1 MDPSARRRLVLI
13 GAAAAFGALCIAIGV
28 AVGVILAR
36 DGSSGDDEPQA
47 RATATSVPRS
57 PAGTATAA
65 AATATPEAA
74 PSSRPP
80 QVVTVVVQ
88 VPAPTPT
95 PPRRPGAIQVRNVT
109 PPIGTLSTEASFNV
123 SVDVDYQAG
132 DASNVLAWTLE
143 YCFASTDC
151 NTYSLPDAYAIVPG
165 ANGSATLS
173 ALFSP
178 GANGLRPV
186 ALCRMTVVIGHF
198 LTPEARWES
207 PRAPDSRCYDVFAQA
222 PVVTVL
228 DAQPAFGA
236 ILRQGENVT
245 VNVQYDPGPANTL
258 RVTYIAGDN
267 CWGGLEGSKSVSID
281 RGKPGVTTVLIPIAP
296 NTVGRPLFHVKAA
309 LFNDADLLREY
320 GFGPC

>member
-1 MDPSARRRLVLI
+1 MDASARRRLALI
-13 GAAAAFGALCIAIGV
+13 GAAAALGALCIAIGV
-28 AVGVILAR
+28 SIGVILAR
-36 DGSSGDDEPQA
+36 DGGDDDGEPQA
-47 RATATSVPRS
+47 RATLTSVPRT
-57 PAGTATAA
+57 PVVTATPLS
-65 AATATPEAA
+65 TAVTPEAA
-74 PSSRPP
+74 PSPRPP

-88 VPAPTPT
+88 VPAPTAT
-95 PPRRPGAIQVRNVT
+95 PSRRPGAIQVRNVT
-109 PPIGTLSTEASFNV
+109 PPIGTLSTEASFTV

-165 ANGSATLS
+165 ASGSATLS

-186 ALCRMTVVIGHF
+186 ALCRMTVIIGHF
-198 LTPEARWES
+198 LTPEAKWES

-267 CWGGLEGSKSVSID
+267 CWGGLEGSKTVSIE
-281 RGKPGVTTVLIPIAP
+281 RGTPGVTTVLIPVAP
-296 NTVGRPLFHVKAA
+296 GTVGQPLFHVKAA